1 MAFPGTYNFSYYRG
15 DTYQFIIR
23 PKNANGTTFALDA
36 YSGNAVF
43 TMANRRGSTGT
54 QVVGTATIDT
64 ANDIITCTIAPE
76 QGRELVAGTTYVY
89 DVQITNTTPTP
100 DVVFTL
106 LTGSI
111 TVTDDIT
118 GAV

>member
-15 DTYQFIIR
+15 DTAEFVVR
-23 PKNANGTTFALDA
+23 PKNSNGSAYDLTNYTATF
-36 YSGNAVF
+36 
-43 TMANRRGSTGT
+43 TIANRRGSTGT
-54 QVVGTATIDT
+54 QYAGTATVNT
-64 ANDIITCTIAPE
+64 TTDIITCTIIPAV
-76 QGRELVAGTTYVY
+76 GRTLASGTYVY
-89 DVQITNTTPTP
+89 DVQITNTVPNP
-100 DVVFTL
+100 DVILTV

>member
-15 DTYQFIIR
+15 DTYQFVIR

-36 YSGNAVF
+36 YAGNADF
-43 TMANRRGSTGT
+43 TIANVRGSTGT
-54 QVVGTATIDT
+54 QIAATATVDT
-64 ANDIITCTIAPE
+64 ANDIVTCTITGT
-76 QGRELVAGTTYVY
+76 QGRQLVGGTTYVY
-89 DVQITNTTPTP
+89 DVQIDNGAGII
-100 DVVFTL
+100 FTL

-111 TVTDDIT
+111 SVTNDIT

>member
-15 DTYQFIIR
+15 DTYQFIVR
-23 PKNANGTTFALDA
+23 PKNANGT
-36 YSGNAVF
+36 VF
-43 TMANRRGSTGT
+43 TLDDYSDGALFTIANRRGSAGT
-54 QVVGTATIDT
+54 QVVATATVDT
-64 ANDIITCTIAPE
+64 TNHIITCTITPE
-76 QGRELVAGTTYVY
+76 QGRELTAGTTYVY
-89 DVQITNTTPTP
+89 DVQIENGASI
-100 DVVFTL
+100 VYTL

>member
-23 PKNANGTTFALDA
+23 PKNANGTTFALDSYTVA
-36 YSGNAVF
+36 F
-43 TMANRRGSTGT
+43 TMPNRRGSTGT
-54 QVVGTATIDT
+54 QVAATATVDT
-64 ANDIITCTIAPE
+64 ANDIVTCTITPT
-76 QGRELVAGTTYVY
+76 QGRQLVAGTTYVY
-89 DVQITNTTPTP
+89 DVQITDVTPNP
-100 DVVFTL
+100 DVIFTL

-111 TVTDDIT
+111 TVTDDVT

>member
-36 YSGNAVF
+36 YAGNAVF

-54 QVVGTATIDT
+54 QVAGTATIDT

-100 DVVFTL
+100 DVIFTL

-118 GAV
+118 GAA

>member
-36 YSGNAVF
+36 YTVAF
-43 TMANRRGSTGT
+43 TMSNRRGSTGT
-54 QVVGTATIDT
+54 QVAATATVDT
-64 ANDIITCTIAPE
+64 ANDIVTCTITPT
-76 QGRELVAGTTYVY
+76 QGRQLVAGTTYVY
-89 DVQITNTTPTP
+89 DVQITDVTPNP
-100 DVVFTL
+100 DVIFTL

-111 TVTDDIT
+111 TVTDDVT

>member
-15 DTYQFIIR
+15 DTYEFVIR

-36 YSGNAVF
+36 YAGNADF
-43 TMANRRGSTGT
+43 TIANRRGSTGT
-54 QVVGTATIDT
+54 QVSATATVDT
-64 ANDIITCTIAPE
+64 ANDIVTCTITGQ
-76 QGRELVAGTTYVY
+76 QGRALIGGTTYVY
-89 DVQITNTTPTP
+89 DVQFDNGAG
-100 DVVFTL
+100 VVFTL

-118 GAV
+118 GAVV

>member
-15 DTYQFIIR
+15 DTAEFVIR
-23 PKNANGTTFALDA
+23 PKTSSGSAYDLTDYTATF
-36 YSGNAVF
+36 
-43 TMANRRGSTGT
+43 TIANRRGSTGT
-54 QVVGTATIDT
+54 QYVGTATVNAT
-64 ANDIITCTIAPE
+64 TDIITCTITPAV
-76 QGRELVAGTTYVY
+76 GRTLAAGTYVY
-89 DVQITNTTPTP
+89 DVQITNTVPAP
-100 DVVFTL
+100 DVILTI

>member
-23 PKNANGTTFALDA
+23 PKNANGTTFSLDA
-36 YSGNAVF
+36 YAGNADF
-43 TMANRRGSTGT
+43 TIANVRGSTGT
-54 QVVGTATIDT
+54 QISATATVDT
-64 ANDIITCTIAPE
+64 GTDIVTCTITGT
-76 QGRELVAGTTYVY
+76 QGRQLVAGTTYVY
-89 DVQITNTTPTP
+89 DVQIDNGAG
-100 DVVFTL
+100 VIFTL

-111 TVTDDIT
+111 TVTDDVT